1 MACQDVRHQHP
12 LLLKIP
18 INFFLLRFLQ
28 YFKKSVPSFEF
39 YGAWASYLFI
49 ILIFLCQSHLRAMDG
64 SVKVV
69 TLAESEQIALQ
80 NHPNIKLSQEEVSVA
95 KSKKEEAGRALW
107 PAINLKAEETRGE
120 ANRVLGTPDFKEQS
134 YGVQLSQP
142 LIQGGKL
149 YRTYQQ
155 AESNWESSKAKQD
168 KAERDV
174 LYNIREAYWQ
184 MVRSKEAIQIYKR
197 ALADLEAERHGSER
211 LFQRNIIDKETY
223 LMIGS
228 QYHLASLAIES
239 AEAEREATLWR
250 WTIALG
256 LSKPPDYEPAPTTEV
271 IHSTLTLEQCLL
283 MARVNNPDL
292 RVQMNSAQASLF
304 GYKAQKGNYWP
315 RLGLNGFYG
324 KSGGAYE
331 NEEFKLNEDWQIG
344 VNLSQ
349 YFALNTLSVSGFQQ
363 KTSPKI
369 GQSTRTESK
378 TGTANMGI
386 LDGFKT
392 KSEIKDSAYAYHQ
405 AKTQFEQLELEILA
419 DVREAYANWKKG
431 LTQLAFAENEVEWKK
446 TEYRVSRVK
455 TSHRTLP
462 ISERAK
468 LRNELALAEAA
479 LVAARSNYQISQ
491 AALAKVVGE
500 PNLFAKK

>member
-1 MACQDVRHQHP
+1 MRETYPNLYVPLNRAARIDVFIWLV
-12 LLLKIP
+12 LLSFFTLR
-18 INFFLLRFLQ
+18 INAAESLPQ
-28 YFKKSVPSFEF
+28 KN
-39 YGAWASYLFI
+39 
-49 ILIFLCQSHLRAMDG
+49 
-64 SVKVV
+64 V
-69 TLAESEQIALQ
+69 TLEESEQLAFK
-80 NHPNIKLSQEEVSVA
+80 NHPNVQLANEEVSVT
-95 KSKKEEAGRALW
+95 KSKKDEAARALW

-120 ANRVLGTPDFKEQS
+120 ANRDLGTPEFKEQS

-149 YRTYQQ
+149 YRTLQQ
-155 AESNWESSKAKQD
+155 AEANWESSKAKRD

-174 LYNIREAYWQ
+174 LYNVREAYWQ
-184 MVRSKEAIQIYKR
+184 MVRSREAIQIYKR
-197 ALADLEAERHGSER
+197 ALTDLEAERRGGER
-211 LFQRNIIDKETY
+211 LFQRNVIDKETY

-228 QYHLASLAIES
+228 QYHQASLAIES
-239 AEAEREATLWR
+239 AEAEREAALWR

-256 LSKPPDYEPAPTTEV
+256 LSTPPDYEPAANYEFNR
-271 IHSTLTLEQCLL
+271 STISLDQCLL
-283 MARVNNPDL
+283 IAQTNNPDL
-292 RVQMNSAQASLF
+292 RIQKNSAEASLF

-315 RLGLNGFYG
+315 RLGVNGFYG

-331 NEEFKLNEDWQIG
+331 NEEFKLTEDWQIG
-344 VNLSQ
+344 VNVSQ

-378 TGTANMGI
+378 TGTANLGL

-405 AKTQFEQLELEILA
+405 AKTQFEQSQLEILA

-431 LTQLAFAENEVEWKK
+431 LTQLSFAENEVEWKK
-446 TEYRVSRVK
+446 TEYRISRVK

-479 LVAARSNYQISQ
+479 LVAARSNYQILQ
-491 AALAKVVGE
+491 AALAKVVGV
-500 PNLFAKK
+500 PNLFAQK